1 MTRRHWLQAV
11 ADKAAGAQF
20 SSQQAEGKFAKKRS
34 RESDAL
40 SANLP
45 RRQHRTPDV
54 AVSRKEVRNLHPAS
68 HVNAHH
74 QVRARKAAQSP
85 RSSMAHLSWQDAYV
99 RHPMRK
105 FQLKAAMRIAQYTRT
120 LPD

>member
-11 ADKAAGAQF
+11 ADKAAGAQS
-20 SSQQAEGKFAKKRS
+20 SSQQAEGNFVKKRS

-54 AVSRKEVRNLHPAS
+54 AVSRKEVPNPHPAS
-68 HVNAHH
+68 HIDARH
-74 QVRARKAAQSP
+74 QLRASKAAQSP
-85 RSSMAHLSWQDAYV
+85 RSRGRMPVWNILGANS
-99 RHPMRK
+99 R
-105 FQLKAAMRIAQYTRT
+105 
-120 LPD
+120 

>member
-1 MTRRHWLQAV
+1 MTRRHRLQAV

-20 SSQQAEGKFAKKRS
+20 SSQQAEGNFVKKRS

-68 HVNAHH
+68 HIDARH

-85 RSSMAHLSWQDAYV
+85 RSSMAHARDSLG
-99 RHPMRK
+99 RMPMCDILCAKGSHAHRAIHK
-105 FQLKAAMRIAQYTRT
+105 DSV
-120 LPD
+120 PD